1 MANHPSIVAAK
12 KIKVFVNN
20 KDLPFSN
27 MGRSLKKKKKQK
39 RHKVSLCLCPH
50 GHTRRQQEECSHQ
63 GLDWLGP

>member
-27 MGRSLKKKKKQK
+27 MGRSLKKKKTEK
-39 RHKVSLCLCPH
+39 
-50 GHTRRQQEECSHQ
+50 T
-63 GLDWLGP
+63 